1 MRSWSA
7 VRWLVAA
14 AGAVVTAALVGI
26 PTDLVDTPLFARM
39 TPVVWWNYPVWVAT
53 AVLGGLVLATYVH
66 APREGTP
73 ATARGAASGGVLSIL
88 AVGCPVCNKLVVAI
102 LGASGAL
109 QFLSPLQPVLGIGSV
124 ALLAFVLHRR
134 LQAERTCPL
143 PGGQVT

>member
-66 APREGTP
+66 APP
-73 ATARGAASGGVLSIL
+73 
-88 AVGCPVCNKLVVAI
+88 
-102 LGASGAL
+102 
-109 QFLSPLQPVLGIGSV
+109 
-124 ALLAFVLHRR
+124 
-134 LQAERTCPL
+134 
-143 PGGQVT
+143 